1 MHRRHIAAGLLALA
15 ITLGWPADA
24 MARRI
29 TVEATAYGPPWN
41 AMEGTGITS
50 TGVSLRKGQQKLVV
64 AVDPRVIPYG
74 TKLRIPNN
82 PFGNPN
88 LIFTAADTGDAIKG
102 DRLDFFIA
110 GGRGLQN
117 RWGRRNTTVEI
128 VGRGSPKDVA
138 ILGDSAGVQNPALAR
153 AASPGPS
160 STALASARRQAAASW
175 LLSNSE
181 DPLQLVSDVQNAEDQ
196 TPAATGTDAPPASGG
211 GREPVRM
218 TLQRRPTGQLKEL
231 FWQGQGGIDVK
242 NGARVPQGFVSG
254 HTDHV
259 HVASGPKQIV
269 WIGRQAQEMG
279 LHVGENSH
287 FNGGQRVTGGHAPN
301 SYHYRDMA
309 IDVSGDP
316 GRMRAFARW
325 VARHYGVRT

>member
-1 MHRRHIAAGLLALA
+1 
-15 ITLGWPADA
+15 

-138 ILGDSAGVQNPALAR
+138 ILGDSAGVRNPALAR

-175 LLSNSE
+175 LLSNSK
-181 DPLQLVSDVQNAEDQ
+181 DPLQLVSDVQNAEAQ
-196 TPAATGTDAPPASGG
+196 VPVATGTTAPAATSGG
-211 GREPVRM
+211 GVQSTNDPVAKFVGRANAIDAKR
-218 TLQRRPTGQLKEL
+218 LPYQWGGGHTGRVNAYNAKPLDCSGAVSAVL
-231 FWQGQGGIDVK
+231 GI
-242 NGARVPQGFVSG
+242 NPRVSG
-254 HTDHV
+254 QFTKWGKPGDGGNRGVTIYANATHV
-259 HVASGPKQIV
+259 LMKINGRYWGTSASNPGGGAGWIPASQI
-269 WIGRQAQEMG
+269 GADYLRG
-279 LHVGENSH
+279 
-287 FNGGQRVTGGHAPN
+287 FT
-301 SYHYRDMA
+301 
-309 IDVSGDP
+309 
-316 GRMRAFARW
+316 
-325 VARHYGVRT
+325 ARHL